1 MSGARTPA
9 ASIRGRA
16 STSPGRVTMS
26 LGRSNAVGENLA
38 SGAAPR
44 RRGWMELKMQPKVYA
59 NSRSRGVPAPA
70 PNTQHPQEL
79 QPKVRNHKDGPY

>member
-1 MSGARTPA
+1 
-9 ASIRGRA
+9 
-16 STSPGRVTMS
+16 MS

-79 QPKVRNHKDGPY
+79 QTKVREDFTIKAKVPTGTLTFKTL